1 MEAHSK
7 EIIFISGID
16 GFSGAHLEREMTKH
30 GFTVFGSTFS
40 EPIKKNHFKC
50 NILNKNELRT
60 ILDNVKPDY
69 LIHLAA
75 ISFVASENI
84 PLMYET
90 NILGTLNVLDVLIE
104 QKIKPKKIIVAS
116 SAAVYGKIGN
126 ELSEEMQPKP
136 INHYGNSKLAME
148 NMVSNYFDKLNIVI
162 TRPFNY
168 TGVGQESH
176 FLVPKIISH
185 FQTKKAVIE
194 LGNLDTFREYNDV
207 RFVSQIYI
215 NLLASTFKSGVV
227 NISSGKTHSISE
239 ILHTMERI
247 ASHSIEVKVNDKFV
261 RKNEIK
267 ELKGSTSK
275 LKTIINKEIISIT
288 LKDTLKEMYLN

>member
-116 SAAVYGKIGN
+116 SAAVYGKIG
-126 ELSEEMQPKP
+126 M
-136 INHYGNSKLAME
+136 
-148 NMVSNYFDKLNIVI
+148 NY
-162 TRPFNY
+162 
-168 TGVGQESH
+168 Q
-176 FLVPKIISH
+176 
-185 FQTKKAVIE
+185 KKC
-194 LGNLDTFREYNDV
+194 NQN
-207 RFVSQIYI
+207 Q
-215 NLLASTFKSGVV
+215 
-227 NISSGKTHSISE
+227 
-239 ILHTMERI
+239 
-247 ASHSIEVKVNDKFV
+247 
-261 RKNEIK
+261 
-267 ELKGSTSK
+267 
-275 LKTIINKEIISIT
+275 
-288 LKDTLKEMYLN
+288 

>member
-1 MEAHSK
+1 MEAPSK
-7 EIIFISGID
+7 EKVFITGIN
-16 GFSGAHLEREMTKH
+16 GFSGVHLENELMKH

-40 EPIKKNHFKC
+40 ESTKKNQFKC
-50 NILNKNELRT
+50 NILNKNELSS
-60 ILDNVKPDY
+60 ILNKVKPDY
-69 LIHLAA
+69 IIHLAA

-104 QKIKPKKIIVAS
+104 QKIKVKKIIVAS
-116 SAAVYGKIGN
+116 SAAVYGKIGS
-126 ELSEEMQPKP
+126 ELSEEMPPKP

-148 NMVSNYFDKLNIVI
+148 NMVSNYFDKLNII
-162 TRPFNY
+162 ISRPFNY
-168 TGVGQESH
+168 TGVGQEGH

-185 FQTKKAVIE
+185 FKAKKPVIE

-215 NLLASTFKSGVV
+215 NLLKATFQSGAV

-239 ILHTMERI
+239 ILQAMEKI
-247 ASHSIEVKVNDKFV
+247 TSHSIKVKVNDKFV

-275 LKTIINKEIISIT
+275 LKTIIDKDIISIS
-288 LKDTLKEMYLN
+288 LKDTLREMYLN